1 MWYAAESPQ
10 LPLSSE
16 PQFLIGALGTGAKM
30 KPREEPEEQEKQ
42 EKLSQNDPTQDYAEE
57 KRRRRSAGQNRQCV
71 CSPNERRIPS
81 RQQRSPT
88 PSSAAQLSSTHLPI
102 PLLAGISL
110 EAPTVESPL
119 GAFSNPGTMSYGDEL
134 TPEALSVPSGF
145 DDLITTTTSQVLQ
158 AMCSAASAIG
168 RAGQDR
174 VLSMMDK
181 LPDSMSNIGDLED
194 LPGLLTSEV
203 VSQDEQVQFWLVL
216 GYTVV
221 VFAAILGNWLL
232 NHVIMKYK
240 KVHTASGLFVV
251 NISVTNMM
259 LALLSS
265 PFTMVRYVCNS
276 LALGKMTCHLSC
288 FAQFSCAYVTVMT
301 MAAISL
307 DRHRVMLYPL
317 KSRITLM
324 QGNVCIIIIWIL
336 STCAALPHAIYQKPY
351 QVKIGNSTEDT
362 ACLPSFP
369 YTSKFTRKYLDLSTF
384 LLFFILPLMVLLVVY
399 GHVAKKLWIHNA
411 VDDINIHTYI
421 CQRGKKKQTLKML
434 LTVVL
439 AYTVSWLPLNLYL
452 VLLSTELISS
462 HNDLYFFLH
471 WLAISSSCYNPYIY
485 CWLSDSFRIEVQKV
499 IAEVQKMM
507 LDKISRLRGEHQQL
521 RSASPTHHP
530 ILVDTNP
537 GVPKFPRFK
546 DFDELPSPPP
556 SPVVEI
562 SFIYPSMPRV

>member
-1 MWYAAESPQ
+1 MNY
-10 LPLSSE
+10 
-16 PQFLIGALGTGAKM
+16 
-30 KPREEPEEQEKQ
+30 EE
-42 EKLSQNDPTQDYAEE
+42 
-57 KRRRRSAGQNRQCV
+57 
-71 CSPNERRIPS
+71 
-81 RQQRSPT
+81 
-88 PSSAAQLSSTHLPI
+88 
-102 PLLAGISL
+102 
-110 EAPTVESPL
+110 
-119 GAFSNPGTMSYGDEL
+119 EL

-168 RAGQDR
+168 RAGRDG

-181 LPDSMSNIGDLED
+181 LPDHMSNMNELADLS
-194 LPGLLTSEV
+194 GLLPSEV
-203 VSQDEQVQFWLVL
+203 VSQDEQAQFWLVI

-221 VFAAILGNWLL
+221 VFAAILGNWVL
-232 NHVIMKYK
+232 NHIIMKYK
-240 KVHTASGLFVV
+240 RVHTASGLFVV

-276 LALGKMTCHLSC
+276 LVLGKMACHLSC

-301 MAAISL
+301 MVAISL

-317 KSRITLM
+317 KARISLM

-336 STCAALPHAIYQKPY
+336 STCAALPHAIYQKLY
-351 QVKIGNSTEDT
+351 QVKIGNTTEEI

-369 YTSKFTRKYLDLSTF
+369 HASKSAWKYLDLSTF
-384 LLFFILPLMVLLVVY
+384 LLFFILPLMILVAVY
-399 GHVAKKLWIHNA
+399 GHVAKKLWIHDA

-434 LTVVL
+434 MTVVL
-439 AYTVSWLPLNLYL
+439 LYTVSWLPLNLYL
-452 VLLSTELISS
+452 VLLSSEAISS
-462 HNDLYFFLH
+462 HHNLYFFFH

-485 CWLSDSFRIEVQKV
+485 FWLSDSFRIEVQK
-499 IAEVQKMM
+499 IILEIQKMV
-507 LDKISRLRGEHQQL
+507 LGGISRLRGEHHQL
-521 RSASPTHHP
+521 NSVSPTHRP
-530 ILVDTNP
+530 SFVDPNP
-537 GVPKFPRFK
+537 GVPIFPRFK

-562 SFIYPSMPRV
+562 SFIYPSVPRV